1 MTRSIGLFAVLLAA
15 GLAILTAPVTSAAVL
30 PTLWTITATPMV
42 LTEGQVTDVTLTVTG
57 GDTRIRC
64 LVVTV
69 PAGFT
74 VLAEGVDSVPTGE
87 TWTARQ
93 TGSGPTRVTF
103 ALGSGG
109 GGLQL
114 LQVGT
119 FDIRVMPVDTPLG
132 AWTTTGHTGKSPG
145 SPDAGPPLLPLQP
158 FVIIPGPTPTPT
170 ATATPTPTPAPTDTA
185 TPTPTLGP
193 TPTPGTTSSPTARPT
208 PTAGRTGSPT
218 PDPTGSPATGA
229 LPSPTPTDASTASP
243 TGSPSPSPSDSGATG
258 GGAGPVSGTGGGP
271 PAAGTGGHG
280 AVTIAAAPKGSAVT
294 IGNLGVAS
302 AMGLVAWLVPVALL
316 GLPGL
321 LLLILGAQL
330 GTAGLFVPLTRRV
343 LADRETRAE
352 A

>member
-1 MTRSIGLFAVLLAA
+1 MTRSIGLLAVLLAA
-15 GLAILTAPVTSAAVL
+15 GLAILTAPATSAAVL
-30 PTLWTITATPMV
+30 PTLWTVTATPMV

-64 LVVTV
+64 LVVSV

-74 VLAEGVDSVPTGE
+74 VLGEGVDSVPAGQ
-87 TWTARQ
+87 TWTAGQ
-93 TGSGPTRVTF
+93 TGSGPTSVTF

-119 FDIRVMPVDTPLG
+119 FDIQVMPVDAPLG

-170 ATATPTPTPAPTDTA
+170 ATPTPTPTPTDTP

-193 TPTPGTTSSPTARPT
+193 TPTPGATPSPTARPS
-208 PTAGRTGSPT
+208 PTAARPGSPT
-218 PDPTGSPATGA
+218 PDPTRSPGSGA
-229 LPSPTPTDASTASP
+229 SPSATPTDSPTASP
-243 TGSPSPSPSDSGATG
+243 TGSPSPSDSDTTG
-258 GGAGPVSGTGGGP
+258 SGAGPVGGTGGGP
-271 PAAGTGGHG
+271 SAAGSAGRGV
-280 AVTIAAAPKGSAVT
+280 VTVAAAPVGGAVT

-302 AMGLVAWLVPVALL
+302 VVGLFAWLVPVTLL

-321 LLLILGAQL
+321 LLLIIGAQL

-343 LADRETRAE
+343 LADRETRSGA
-352 A
+352 

>member
-30 PTLWTITATPMV
+30 PTIWTVSATPMV

-64 LVVTV
+64 LVVSV

-74 VLAEGVDSVPTGE
+74 VLAEGVDSVPAGQ

-93 TGSGPTRVTF
+93 TGSAPTTVTF
-103 ALGSGG
+103 NATGTGA
-109 GGLQL
+109 GLQL
-114 LQVGT
+114 LDVGT
-119 FDIRVMPVDTPLG
+119 FDIRVMPVDAPLG

-170 ATATPTPTPAPTDTA
+170 ATPTPTPTPTPTDTP

-193 TPTPGTTSSPTARPT
+193 TPTPGTTPSATARPT
-208 PTAGRTGSPT
+208 PTAARTGSPT
-218 PDPTGSPATGA
+218 SGPTRSPGTGA
-229 LPSPTPTDASTASP
+229 TPSVTPTDAPTASP
-243 TGSPSPSPSDSGATG
+243 TGSPSPSDTDTTG
-258 GGAGPVSGTGGGP
+258 GGAGPVSGAGGGP
-271 PAAGTGGHG
+271 SAAGTAGHG
-280 AVTIAAAPKGSAVT
+280 VVTVAAAPVGGAVT
-294 IGNLGVAS
+294 IGNLGVAG
-302 AMGLVAWLVPVALL
+302 AVGLFAWLVPVTLL

-321 LLLILGAQL
+321 LLLIIGAQL

-343 LADRETRAE
+343 LADRETRSGA
-352 A
+352 